1 MHQDYETGNHAMF
14 SPFNYVINS
23 NLCKK
28 SQNQQDGWHY
38 KIKFYLYLRR
48 SSRIRFYSLL
58 EILKTSNYVTTRILI
73 LHGKTNE
80 ATV

>member
-28 SQNQQDGWHY
+28 SQKPAGRLALQD
-38 KIKFYLYLRR
+38 KMIF
-48 SSRIRFYSLL
+48 IP
-58 EILKTSNYVTTRILI
+58 
-73 LHGKTNE
+73 
-80 ATV
+80 